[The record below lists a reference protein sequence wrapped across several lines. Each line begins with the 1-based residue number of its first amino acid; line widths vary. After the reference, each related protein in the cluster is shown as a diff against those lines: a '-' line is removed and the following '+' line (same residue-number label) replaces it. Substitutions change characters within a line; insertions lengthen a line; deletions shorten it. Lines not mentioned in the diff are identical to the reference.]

1 MMQLVLT
8 VGFILGAF
16 PSTDMVVHSLAKRVF
31 FVCADETWG
40 WELFTEN
47 SMEQN
52 KKILLYSF

>member
-16 PSTDMVVHSLAKRVF
+16 PSTDMVVHKPSQEGF

-47 SMEQN
+47 SIDR
-52 KKILLYSF
+52 KSVV